1 MILLANPRAQHKLRV
16 RRRLRNGP
24 AHPDTWSRFG
34 DHARR
39 VADFGFD
46 LDAACTYA
54 QSAYLAERA
63 AFKALALA
71 GRSRVRTVA
80 LDELRLILRW
90 LRFKR
95 QHRQFADLLRA
106 ITGDEFAAEAT
117 HAA

>member
-1 MILLANPRAQHKLRV
+1 MILLATPCGQHKLRV

-34 DHARR
+34 EHARR
-39 VADFGFD
+39 VVDFGFD

-54 QSAYLAERA
+54 QTAYLAERA
-63 AFKALALA
+63 AFKALALS
-71 GRSRVRTVA
+71 GRSRVRSVA
-80 LDELRLILRW
+80 LDEIRLILRW
-90 LRFKR
+90 MRFTR

-106 ITGDEFAAEAT
+106 MTGDEFAAEVT